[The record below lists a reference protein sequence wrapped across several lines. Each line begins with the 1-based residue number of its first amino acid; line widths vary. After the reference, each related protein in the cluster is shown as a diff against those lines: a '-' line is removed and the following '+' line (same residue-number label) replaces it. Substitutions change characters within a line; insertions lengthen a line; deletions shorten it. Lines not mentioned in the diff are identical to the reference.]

1 MSLERMGITMGK
13 NILVLTGSPRK
24 GGNSDLMADAF
35 IKGAT
40 AAGNKV
46 TKYEAAL
53 KDLKGC
59 IYCDTCY
66 SLGEDKACTHDDVFN
81 ELAPYFQT
89 SDVIVFAAPLYW
101 YTFPAQIKAAI
112 DKLYSLIV
120 GKKPSNIKESMLLVC
135 GTGKDM
141 FKYEGIIKSY
151 ELTASNRK
159 WTDRGHYVVPGV
171 TDVGDITGTDHLA
184 KIEKLG
190 RMI

>member
-1 MSLERMGITMGK
+1 MGK
-13 NILVLTGSPRK
+13 NILVLTGSARR

-53 KDLKGC
+53 KELKGC

-66 SLGEDKACTHDDVFN
+66 SLGDDKACSHDDVFN
-81 ELAPYFQT
+81 ELAPYLQT
-89 SDVIVFAAPLYW
+89 ADVIIFVTPLFW

-112 DKLYSLIV
+112 DKIYSLMV
-120 GKKPSNIKESMLLVC
+120 GNKPSNIKESMLLVC

-151 ELTASNRK
+151 ELIVRDRK
-159 WTDRGHYVVPGV
+159 WKDRGHYAAPDV
-171 TDVGDITGTDHLA
+171 TNVGDIANTDHLV
-184 KIEKLG
+184 KIEELG
-190 RMI
+190 YKI

>member
-1 MSLERMGITMGK
+1 MSK
-13 NILVLTGSPRK
+13 KILVLTGSARR

-35 IKGAT
+35 IKGAE

-46 TKYEAAL
+46 IKYEAAL

-66 SLGEDKACTHDDVFN
+66 KLGDDKACSHDDVFN
-81 ELAPYFQT
+81 ELAPYYQAA
-89 SDVIVFAAPLYW
+89 DVIVFATPLFW

-112 DKLYSLIV
+112 DKYYSLMV
-120 GKKPSNIKESMLLVC
+120 GKKTSNIKECALLVC

-151 ELTASNRK
+151 ELIAKDRK
-159 WTDRGHYVVPGV
+159 WTDRGHYVVPDV
-171 TDVGDITGTDHLA
+171 TYVGDVAKTNHLA
-184 KIEKLG
+184 KIEEFG
-190 RMI
+190 RSI